1 MANLIIGDLDTSAG
15 ITFCGGED
23 IYLEILREYV
33 NKGEDNFTPVEEA
46 FQNQDWKNYII
57 LVHAVK
63 SSMRTIGA
71 NGLSELAKELEF
83 AGKEGRISDIL
94 DKHAPMMKEFRRVM
108 GQISDALATAQK
120 DEETASWLPGKE
132 YTKDEMEE
140 CLLDFEN
147 AAFCLEEERMLELL
161 GEMERNTYCG
171 VDLSKV
177 VSPIE
182 QKVKRGDYM
191 AALNVLRQTV
201 SRMGQLKN

>member
-1 MANLIIGDLDTSAG
+1 M
-15 ITFCGGED
+15 
-23 IYLEILREYV
+23 
-33 NKGEDNFTPVEEA
+33 EEA

-94 DKHAPMMKEFRRVM
+94 DKHAPMMKEYRRVM
-108 GQISDALATAQK
+108 RQISDALATAQK

-132 YTKDEMEE
+132 YTKDEIEE

-171 VDLSKV
+171 VDLSKA

>member
-94 DKHAPMMKEFRRVM
+94 DKHAPMMKEYRRVM
-108 GQISDALATAQK
+108 RQISDALATAQK
-120 DEETASWLPGKE
+120 DEEMASWLPGKE

>member
-120 DEETASWLPGKE
+120 DEEMASWLPGKE
-132 YTKDEMEE
+132 YTKDEIEE

-171 VDLSKV
+171 VDLSKA

>member
-23 IYLEILREYV
+23 FYLEILREYV

-94 DKHAPMMKEFRRVM
+94 DKHAPMMKEYRRVI

-171 VDLSKV
+171 VDLSKA